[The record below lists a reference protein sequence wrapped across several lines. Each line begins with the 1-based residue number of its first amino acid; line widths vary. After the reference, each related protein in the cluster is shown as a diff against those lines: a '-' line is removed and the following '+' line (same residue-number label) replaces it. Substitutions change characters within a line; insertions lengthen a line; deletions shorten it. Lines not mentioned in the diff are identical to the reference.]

1 MPPRTLSLENE
12 GLSYGG
18 KGPLGTVVSTACIT
32 PDAPRAYHGGVL
44 PTRDGVAGATT
55 TIYSNVGAGI
65 AVAT

>member
-1 MPPRTLSLENE
+1 MNRFLLLLLAT
-12 GLSYGG
+12 
-18 KGPLGTVVSTACIT
+18 TACIT